1 MTMCLEIAGGRTA
14 PTVPAPNSNRPGRR
28 PNINPTAMD
37 LMMSIN
43 TTLRPAGA
51 TCHREEAENY
61 DRVLVDMGRD
71 WRLIECRDNIQF
83 ILQRKSPGSVV
94 GVRWRNVRYH
104 RTRDTLFEA
113 ATRSGIDLSA
123 KQAATIRA
131 LPAICG
137 QEVL

>member
-1 MTMCLEIAGGRTA
+1 
-14 PTVPAPNSNRPGRR
+14 
-28 PNINPTAMD
+28 
-37 LMMSIN
+37 MSIN

-61 DRVLVDMGRD
+61 DRIQVDMGRD

-83 ILQRKSPGSVV
+83 ILQRKSPGSAV

-104 RTRDTLFEA
+104 RTRDTPFEA

-131 LPAICG
+131 PAICG